1 MATQRLNLTRD
12 QLATFLKD
20 FEQIKQ
26 FEKLFATVD
35 AIAPDFVNEVFT
47 LAANADAKAIQAL
60 GQIAEFAQAAAIC
73 CAVAD
78 RKATEALDALTAL
91 QQEGATANAAA
102 DNRALQALQ
111 TATEAQQTAQAVA
124 MEVSAVSARATQAL
138 DDLAK
143 LSDTV
148 ALLATAPPP
157 REFKRARYGQ
167 FLDTTVQTPGAVNT
181 AQAITFNT
189 TNISNGVYLG
199 VVTSRIYVDTTGVY
213 DLQYVAQV
221 DTTSGGTDLFWIWPR
236 LNGTTDV
243 PNSASQVQIQ
253 GNNAEMTISANFF
266 LQLKAG
272 DYVEIM
278 FSADDLDVELATYA
292 ATAFHPVVPSIVVT
306 VSNNIEGV
314 Q

>member
-60 GQIAEFAQAAAIC
+60 GQIAEFAQAAAVC
-73 CAVAD
+73 C
-78 RKATEALDALTAL
+78 
-91 QQEGATANAAA
+91 AAA

-111 TATEAQQTAQAVA
+111 TAIEAQQTAQAVA

-157 REFKRARYGQ
+157 REFKRARYGS
-167 FLDTTVQTPGAVNT
+167 FYDTTTQTAGAVNT
-181 AQAITFNT
+181 AKEITFNT
-189 TNISNGVYLG
+189 TDLSQGV
-199 VVTSRIYVDTTGVY
+199 RIGT
-213 DLQYVAQV
+213 
-221 DTTSGGTDLFWIWPR
+221 TTSHVIVDQEGIYNFQTSIQLDSTVATDEEFYLWFR
-236 LNGTTDV
+236 LNGVDV
-243 PNSASQVQIQ
+243 TNSASQVRVK
-253 GNNAEMTISANFF
+253 GNNAEVFLALNYFF
-266 LQLKAG
+266 NLKPN
-272 DYVEIM
+272 DYVELM
-278 FSADDLDVELATYA
+278 FSVTDLGVRLLASGA
-292 ATAFHPVVPSIVVT
+292 VAPHPGIPSVILT
-306 VSNNIEGV
+306 VSNNIQGV

>member
-60 GQIAEFAQAAAIC
+60 GQIAEFAQAAAVC
-73 CAVAD
+73 C
-78 RKATEALDALTAL
+78 
-91 QQEGATANAAA
+91 AAA

-143 LSDTV
+143 LSDIV

-157 REFKRARYGQ
+157 REFKRARYGS
-167 FLDTTVQTPGAVNT
+167 FYDTTTQTAGAVNT
-181 AQAITFNT
+181 AKEITFNT
-189 TNISNGVYLG
+189 TDLSQGV
-199 VVTSRIYVDTTGVY
+199 RIGT
-213 DLQYVAQV
+213 
-221 DTTSGGTDLFWIWPR
+221 TTSHVIVDQEGIYNFQTSIQLDSTVATDEEFYLWFR
-236 LNGTTDV
+236 LNGVDV
-243 PNSASQVQIQ
+243 TNSASQVRVK
-253 GNNAEMTISANFF
+253 GNNAEVFLALNYFF
-266 LQLKAG
+266 NLKPN
-272 DYVEIM
+272 DYVELM
-278 FSADDLDVELATYA
+278 FSVTDLGVRLLASGA
-292 ATAFHPVVPSIVVT
+292 VAPHPGIPSVILT
-306 VSNNIEGV
+306 VSNNIQGV